1 MVIKHKAYQI
11 PPTKKQE
18 TIVRRNKVKCKINL
32 HPPLCIALSVSL
44 IQIIIS

>member
-1 MVIKHKAYQI
+1 MVIKNKAYQI

-18 TIVRRNKVKCKINL
+18 TIVRRNKNKFKIGL
-32 HPPLCIALSVSL
+32 HSPLCIALSVSL